1 MKNLL
6 ILLAMAMSLI
16 VFPALAAAESVWV
29 HDSTGD
35 RMLDVQRQ
43 GDTIQV
49 WDMTNGGMVVG
60 QRQGQTTMYLD
71 YKTGEATW
79 INSNSGQMPIVMPG
93 QIK

>member
-1 MKNLL
+1 MKKLL
-6 ILLAMAMSLI
+6 GVVLAVVLL
-16 VFPALAAAESVWV
+16 PALAAAELIWV
-29 HDSTGD
+29 HDSSGD
-35 RMLDVQRQ
+35 RMLNVQRQ
-43 GDTIQV
+43 GGTIQV
-49 WDMTNGGMVVG
+49 WDMTNGGLVVG